1 MILSK
6 NVINK
11 KYENVRVIPQTY
23 RKIPP
28 PPSPFFNYGFGFTE
42 IRLHYKSEKWYETGY
57 EIKLSYAIAALSR
70 SFARV

>member
-28 PPSPFFNYGFGFTE
+28 PPPPHFSIMVLVSQKFDCT
-42 IRLHYKSEKWYETGY
+42 
-57 EIKLSYAIAALSR
+57 IKVR
-70 SFARV
+70 NGMRQDMK